1 MCLHWFVQCRPP
13 AAPNESPPLTDT
25 LAETVPYA
33 GLWPALLTPLDAA
46 LGIDIPAFAAHARAL
61 LAAGCQGV
69 TPFGTTGEGPSFSVA
84 ERQAA
89 LDGLI
94 AGGVPAGRILVS
106 TSCAALPDSVALTRH
121 AVQAGARACL
131 VLPPFFLKGVPD
143 AGVVD
148 FYCQLIDQVADARL
162 RIVLYHIPQ
171 VSGVALSQAVIGPLL
186 QRFPGTVIGLKDSGC
201 QRAASLGFAQAN
213 MPPLQVWVGY
223 EPDLQTLATHGAAGA
238 VSGVGN
244 ISPRLVQ
251 RLIQGPDA
259 PTAAADQ
266 QQVLDLLAILGGYG
280 LTAAF
285 KSTMAL
291 LTGHDGWRRVRAP
304 LVALDDAAHQ
314 ALTTQWQAYG
324 MGRLRD

>member
-1 MCLHWFVQCRPP
+1 MI
-13 AAPNESPPLTDT
+13 ATTTESL
-25 LAETVPYA
+25 PYA
-33 GLWPALLTPLDAA
+33 GLWPAILTPLNAELD
-46 LGIDIPAFAAHARAL
+46 IDIPAFAGHARAL
-61 LAAGCQGV
+61 LEAGCTGV

-89 LDGLI
+89 LEGLI
-94 AGGVPAGRILVS
+94 AGDIPAERILVS
-106 TSCAALPDSVALTRH
+106 TSAAALPDAVALTRH

-131 VLPPFFLKGVPD
+131 VLPPFFLKGVSD

-148 FYCQLIDQVADARL
+148 FYDQLIARVDDDRL

-171 VSGVALSQAVIGPLL
+171 VSGVALSVEAIATLL
-186 QRFPGTVIGLKDSGC
+186 QRHPDTIIGLKDSGC
-201 QRAASLGFAQAN
+201 QREASLAFASAF
-213 MPPLQVWVGY
+213 MPPLQVWVGN
-223 EPDLQTLATHGAAGA
+223 EPDLQTLAGCGAKGA

-251 RLIQGPDA
+251 RLIAGPDA
-259 PTAAADQ
+259 PGAAASQ
-266 QQVLDLLAILGGYG
+266 QQVIELLGILGGYG

-291 LTGHDGWRRVRAP
+291 LTGDAGWRRVRAP

-314 ALTTQWQAYG
+314 RLAAQWQAFG
-324 MGRLRD
+324 MDRLRD